1 MWTILKGRETAWIN
15 SHLIRPRGRACL
27 SRMHTNAHKFV
38 LFLLSRLLCV
48 STLRSA
54 ASSSVSF
61 GFARKVVK
69 KGSGHRRVSFASTFF
84 RFSEDTRIPRA
95 SRPSSVFENNRAN
108 RPRSRP
114 SKILLAERHRH
125 LRGSFNTRLFYST
138 AATANI
144 VLEREKDGNRW
155 RRNFTFGLVP
165 SSGIFAGGKNI
176 FKHRAGEKVVLLNA
190 LVNGGARV
198 RGFPPVP
205 FEKENSNNRNSDRKM
220 MLRSLE

>member
-95 SRPSSVFENNRAN
+95 SRPSSVFEKIIARIVPALVHRKFSWRRDTAIFVVRSTLDSFT
-108 RPRSRP
+108 RPPPRQISCWNERKTGIGGGEILHLAWFHLPESSPVGRIFLNTGLERKWCFLMLLLMEGHAFADSPPFP
-114 SKILLAERHRH
+114 SKKKIRIIE
-125 LRGSFNTRLFYST
+125 TR
-138 AATANI
+138 I
-144 VLEREKDGNRW
+144 VR
-155 RRNFTFGLVP
+155 
-165 SSGIFAGGKNI
+165 
-176 FKHRAGEKVVLLNA
+176 
-190 LVNGGARV
+190 
-198 RGFPPVP
+198 
-205 FEKENSNNRNSDRKM
+205 
-220 MLRSLE
+220 